1 MWRDRIVVVVA
12 DLICPRSS
20 PMGYVHR
27 VSRNARI
34 RRPTHATVVAYLA
47 LFVALGGSSY
57 AAVTVTGKS
66 VTNGSLTGADVKSN
80 SITGRDVKGL
90 RTGDVADRSLLAR
103 DFKSGQLPAGPSG
116 NPGPQGPQGAA
127 GPAGAT
133 NVVTRVNT
141 AVADAAPANN
151 ASVNAGATCLPG
163 ERATGGGVTPD
174 TTALPND
181 AIAQSYPTKNGGGF
195 PANGDIPTGW
205 AAIFVYSNAP
215 AARTLRF
222 YVVCAR
228 P

>member
-1 MWRDRIVVVVA
+1 
-12 DLICPRSS
+12 
-20 PMGYVHR
+20 MGYVHR

-47 LFVALGGSSY
+47 LFIALGGSSY

-103 DFKSGQLPAGPSG
+103 DFRSGQLPAGPSG
-116 NPGPQGPQGAA
+116 PAGPQGTQGVA

-133 NVVTRVNT
+133 NVVTRVAT
-141 AVADAAPANN
+141 ASAA
-151 ASVNAGATCLPG
+151 ASAGVTIVSSDATCRAG

-174 TTALPND
+174 TPPQGND
-181 AIAQSYPTKNGGGF
+181 VIAQSYPTNASGAF
-195 PANGDIPTGW
+195 LTDGDTPTGW
-205 AAIFVYSNAP
+205 YSSFRYSGTV